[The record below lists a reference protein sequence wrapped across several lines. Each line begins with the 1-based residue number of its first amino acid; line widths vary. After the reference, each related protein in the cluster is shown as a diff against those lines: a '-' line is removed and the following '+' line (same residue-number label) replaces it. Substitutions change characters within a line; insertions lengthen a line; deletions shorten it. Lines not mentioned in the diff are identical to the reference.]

1 MASYRVLFIDV
12 GSREYSVREYD
23 AGEVSGPIEL
33 GVKLHL
39 EEFETWKK
47 PVYSPDN
54 ALVIGAGL
62 FTGTR
67 LYGGHRLVAVFKSP
81 LTRGLHVAAMG
92 GAAYQLNVNIDAFV
106 VTGKSEKPLILKIY
120 DEGDGEPGVDF
131 EEIDELR
138 LLEIWQGYGGEKGV
152 FALQKYLSEKYR
164 GFYEKFNGRS
174 ILTGP
179 AAKYT
184 SLGALASITLVKGKI
199 DYGSEEYAARGGP
212 GSVLY
217 RAHGVA
223 AIVYGGAF
231 NRGSKRPVE
240 LLDTRMINRLFIEL
254 AGKPYVTMV
263 IEAGTKYRYNP
274 KLNTGGTLGGNYPHL
289 KIYTPMFNWNMIY
302 LPVDVREKLHEL
314 IMKHIWEPFNKEA
327 IETKSWKTCGEPCP
341 IACKKVRKGRFK
353 SDYEPYEGFGPFIG
367 VFDIH
372 ESEKIV
378 ELVDAYGFDAIE
390 TGQVV
395 GFLFDAMYR
404 DLIYP
409 GELGLPEKPSF
420 DPVTYT
426 YEDSK
431 KNARLAITIIENLAW
446 GKNNLL
452 RLIGEKG
459 LRSAAKILD
468 LLYADRVERSGWRFS
483 DLLVYASF
491 GEEGH
496 ITPNYYWTPGMVAP
510 LAVLGRYWTLYK
522 GVFLEPEEY
531 AEKAFQ
537 RALREMWSDNNGFC
551 RFHRGWLEKTLD
563 KIMEKFYG
571 IKDLDHRYAETYKK
585 ILEYQDKAGSPP
597 SFWESR
603 KIIDYL
609 ARAAEEYGNQQWAL
623 KFRADKVR
631 AAKEWW
637 TRFYNKLIQLLEEYT
652 AEKEQLGQ

>member
-1 MASYRVLFIDV
+1 MATYRVLYVDV
-12 GSREYSVREYD
+12 GKRDTWIREYD
-23 AGEVSGPIEL
+23 YTNISGPIEL
-33 GVKLHL
+33 GVKIHL
-39 EEFETWKK
+39 DEYETWKK
-47 PVYSPDN
+47 PVYSPEN

-62 FTGTR
+62 FAGTR
-67 LYGGHRLVAVFKSP
+67 FYGAHRLVAVFKSP
-81 LTRGLHVAAMG
+81 ITRGLHVAAMG
-92 GAAYQLNVNIDAFV
+92 GAAYQLNANIDAFV
-106 VTGKSEKPLILKIY
+106 IVGKSEKPLILKIY
-120 DEGDGEPGVDF
+120 DEGDGEVKVEF
-131 EEIDELR
+131 HEIDELR

-152 FALQKYLSEKYR
+152 FALQKYLSEKFR
-164 GFYEKFNGRS
+164 EFYEKYNGRS
-174 ILTGP
+174 ILVGP

-184 SLGALASITLVKGKI
+184 SLGALVSITLTKGRI

-223 AIVYGGAF
+223 AIVYGGAYD
-231 NRGSKRPVE
+231 RSKKRPAD
-240 LLDTRMINRLFIEL
+240 LMDTRSINKLFSEI

-274 KLNTGGTLGGNYPHL
+274 KLNTGGTLGGNYPSL

-302 LPVDVREKLHEL
+302 LPRDVREKLHSY

-341 IACKKVRKGRFK
+341 IACKKVRKGRYK
-353 SDYEPYEGFGPFIG
+353 TDYEPYEGFGPFIG

-372 ESEKIV
+372 EAEKIV
-378 ELVDAYGFDAIE
+378 ELIDAYGFDAIE
-390 TGQVV
+390 TGQVI
-395 GFLFDAMYR
+395 GFVFDAIYR
-404 DLIYP
+404 DLLYP

-420 DPVTYT
+420 DPITFRV
-426 YEDSK
+426 EDSA
-431 KNARLAITIIENLAW
+431 KNARLAQSLVENLAW
-446 GKNNLL
+446 GRNNIL

-459 LRSAAKILD
+459 LRAAAKILD
-468 LLYADRVERSGWRFS
+468 MFYADRVERAGWRFS

-496 ITPNYYWTPGMVAP
+496 ITPNFYWTPGMIAP
-510 LAVLGRYWTLYK
+510 LPVLGRYWTLYK
-522 GVFLEPEEY
+522 GVFLEPEEF
-531 AEKAFQ
+531 AEKSFK

-563 KIMEKFYG
+563 KIMEKYYG
-571 IKDLDHRYAETYKK
+571 ISDLDKRYAKVYAR
-585 ILEYQDKAGSPP
+585 IMEYQDKAGARPV
-597 SFWESR
+597 FWESR

-609 ARAAEEYGNQQWAL
+609 ARAAEEYGHEQWAL

-637 TRFYNKLIQLLEEYT
+637 ERFYRKLEELL
-652 AEKEQLGQ
+652 ASSA